1 MLLKKHI
8 LFIIFLISGYIFS
21 QQNELQEV
29 KYLIKKADFKN
40 SILKIDSL
48 LKDKKNNVIRGE
60 LCLEKAKVYR
70 IRGENKLF
78 KKQLLFAEKIATKSE
93 NLILQAD
100 IIIQKYLYFKVN
112 KSEQLTFLVKYIA
125 IAEKTQNKKLLFNA
139 YLKLTSVALKGNDAE
154 KAKIYHNKTANF
166 YRKWKNTKVLNSN
179 LNLLSARIYS
189 VEEKQDSVIF
199 YLQKTLKQLQTKK
212 NKIVFPQIYYLLGEA
227 ERKNKNY
234 TQSFNWL
241 SQSYTISTK
250 IDNKRFKEISYANLF
265 RLLNKVSQQKNDS
278 LFLKVLPIFNA
289 TSLRNAAK
297 NVEIEL
303 ENIKRTSPRQLLL
316 NTLNNVYDNLGD
328 YKKALY
334 YKQKWSNLTVERVY
348 NEQLN
353 VTNFMNLELAI
364 SDLNKEK
371 KALEIENEL
380 SITHKIIL
388 ALSTIIVF
396 ILGLF
401 FWNRQKLKTK
411 SEKLSKIIAERNLLK
426 ETEQKIALEK
436 TLTDKELELN
446 AFIRDMIEKNSQI
459 KILEKELKNSKS
471 NSIGNL
477 EAIKFSATKNWSF
490 FELKFKQLHPK
501 FLEKLKQH
509 NTNFSPTETKLSI
522 LVFLNLTSKEIADL
536 LNISSSSVNQG
547 KYRLKK
553 KLKID
558 KDKSISQFFQE
569 L

>member
-1 MLLKKHI
+1 MPLKKYI
-8 LFIIFLISGYIFS
+8 LSLIFLISGFIFS
-21 QQNELQEV
+21 QQKELQEV
-29 KYLIKKADFKN
+29 KFLMKKGDFKN

-48 LKDKKNNVIRGE
+48 LNDKNNSKIKGE
-60 LCLEKAKVYR
+60 LNLEKAKIYR
-70 IRGENKLF
+70 IRGKNKLF
-78 KKQLLFAEKIATKSE
+78 EKQLLLAEKIAAKNE

-100 IIIQKYLYFKVN
+100 ILLQKHLYFKVN

-139 YLKLTSVALKGNDAE
+139 YLKLTATSLQGDNVE
-154 KAKIYHNKTANF
+154 KAKIYHKKAAN
-166 YRKWKNTKVLNSN
+166 YYKKWKNTNILYSN

-199 YLQKTLKQLQTKK
+199 YLQKTLKQLKQEKRK
-212 NKIVFPQIYYLLGEA
+212 RGFPQIYYLLGDA
-227 ERKNKNY
+227 EQKKKNY

-241 SQSYTISTK
+241 SKSYKLSTK

-265 RLLNKVSQQKNDS
+265 SLLNKVSQQKNDS
-278 LFLKVLPIFNA
+278 LFRKIVQIFNA
-289 TSLRNAAK
+289 TSLRNATE
-297 NVEIEL
+297 NIEIEL
-303 ENIKRTSPRQLLL
+303 ENIKRTSSRQLLL

-334 YKQKWSNLTVERVY
+334 YKQKWSNLTVERAY

-353 VTNFMNLELAI
+353 VTNFMNLELAM
-364 SDLNKEK
+364 SNLNKEK

-380 SITHKIIL
+380 SFTHKVIL
-388 ALSTIIVF
+388 SLLIIIVF

-401 FWNRQKLKTK
+401 FWYKQKLKTK
-411 SEKLSKIIAERNLLK
+411 TEKLSKMTAERNLLK
-426 ETEQKIALEK
+426 ETKEKIELEK
-436 TLTDKELELN
+436 ILTDKELELN

-459 KILEKELKNSKS
+459 KILEEQLKNSKS
-471 NSIGNL
+471 NNIEDL
-477 EAIKFSATKNWSF
+477 ETIKFSASKNWSQF
-490 FELKFKQLHPK
+490 VFKFKQLHPN
-501 FLEKLKQH
+501 FLEKLKKL
-509 NTNFSPTETKLSI
+509 NTTISPTETKLSI

-536 LNISSSSVNQG
+536 LNISPSSVNQG

-553 KLKID
+553 KLNID
-558 KDKSISQFFQE
+558 KEKSITQFFQE

>member
-1 MLLKKHI
+1 MPLKKYI
-8 LFIIFLISGYIFS
+8 LSLIFLISGFIFS
-21 QQNELQEV
+21 QQKELQEV
-29 KYLIKKADFKN
+29 KFLMKKGDFKN

-48 LKDKKNNVIRGE
+48 LNDKNNSKIKGE
-60 LCLEKAKVYR
+60 LNLEKAKIYR
-70 IRGENKLF
+70 IRGKNKLF
-78 KKQLLFAEKIATKSE
+78 EKQLLLAEKIAAKNE

-100 IIIQKYLYFKVN
+100 ILLQKHLYFKVN

-139 YLKLTSVALKGNDAE
+139 YLKLTATSLQGDNVE
-154 KAKIYHNKTANF
+154 KAKIYHKKAAN
-166 YRKWKNTKVLNSN
+166 YYKKWKNTNILYSN
-179 LNLLSARIYS
+179 LNLLSARIYN

-199 YLQKTLKQLQTKK
+199 YLQKTLKQLKQKK
-212 NKIVFPQIYYLLGEA
+212 RKRAFPQVYYLLGDA
-227 ERKNKNY
+227 EQKKGNY
-234 TQSFNWL
+234 RQSFNWL
-241 SQSYTISTK
+241 SKSYKLSTI
-250 IDNKRFKEISYANLF
+250 IDDKRFKEISYANLF
-265 RLLNKVSQQKNDS
+265 RLLNKVSEQKNDS
-278 LFLKVLPIFNA
+278 LFHKVLQFFNA
-289 TSLRNAAK
+289 TSLRNVAE

-334 YKQKWSNLTVERVY
+334 YKQKWSNLTVERAY

-364 SDLNKEK
+364 SNLNKEK

-380 SITHKIIL
+380 SFTHKVIL
-388 ALSTIIVF
+388 SLLIIIVF

-401 FWNRQKLKTK
+401 FWYKQKLKTK
-411 SEKLSKIIAERNLLK
+411 TEKLSKMTAERNLLK
-426 ETEQKIALEK
+426 ETKEKIELEK
-436 TLTDKELELN
+436 ILTDKELELN

-459 KILEKELKNSKS
+459 KILEEQLKNSKS
-471 NSIGNL
+471 NNIEDL
-477 EAIKFSATKNWSF
+477 ETIKFSASKNWSQF
-490 FELKFKQLHPK
+490 VFKFKQLHPN
-501 FLEKLKQH
+501 FLEKLKKL
-509 NTNFSPTETKLSI
+509 NTTISPTETKLSI

-536 LNISSSSVNQG
+536 LNISPSSVNQG

-553 KLKID
+553 KLNID
-558 KDKSISQFFQE
+558 KEKSITQFFQE